1 MVWCVFVRELRL
13 TEAIHEPHIC
23 ENILHYNVH
32 AERKGSLRYA
42 KGMSETM
49 QTLHGLVYVS
59 LSFIFHMLYQDC

>member
-1 MVWCVFVRELRL
+1 MCVCFFSELRL

-23 ENILHYNVH
+23 ENILSYNVH

-49 QTLHGLVYVS
+49 STLHGLVYVAC
-59 LSFIFHMLYQDC
+59 ILYIRFVADL